1 MLIWFYFIWNYSKIF
16 VFEGLIRI
24 VVECLWSKV
33 FNMFNG
39 DICVCGWWV
48 YIWFNLYGMV
58 GGYCKRWFDRCW
70 YCFLKKI
77 VFERINCVK

>member
-48 YIWFNLYGMV
+48 YIWFNLYGMI
-58 GGYCKRWFDRCW
+58 GGFWKNKWCKVMVWMMYVVVDW
-70 YCFLKKI
+70 IKLG
-77 VFERINCVK
+77 